1 MFCSFLHHPGLAKTN
16 YKTLFHMCRNE
27 QISFDM
33 ESRSGS
39 TFCLYDVLQSAVLGM
54 LTIGVHRKA
63 AVAFMSSAIEFIHT
77 QVRYFVFI
85 VYRLE
90 IYPLKSKAMLVAKIK
105 FHS

>member
-39 TFCLYDVLQSAVLGM
+39 TFCLYDVLQSAVLGL

-63 AVAFMSSAIEFIHT
+63 AVAFMNSAIEFIHT
-77 QVRYFVFI
+77 QAGN
-85 VYRLE
+85 L
-90 IYPLKSKAMLVAKIK
+90 PPKI
-105 FHS
+105 